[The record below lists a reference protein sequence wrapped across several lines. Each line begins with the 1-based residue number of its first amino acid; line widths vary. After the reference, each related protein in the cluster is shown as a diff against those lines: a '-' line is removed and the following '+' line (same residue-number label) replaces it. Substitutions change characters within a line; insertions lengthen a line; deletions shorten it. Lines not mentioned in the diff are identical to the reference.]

1 MLVCSTCGAATAGD
15 LQSCMRDRPAQC
27 RFEPLPLQRAAQPLF
42 GLACAFVGVAVAAAI
57 TAVLFVSPAQ
67 AAGFEAAL
75 QAVALIGIYTFV
87 YSIASI
93 FIGLGALLGLYR
105 QMELRERDG
114 GRFLQVASLLGR
126 TLSVR
131 VSDVD
136 APVSLP
142 ELTAA
147 SSVPASVAA
156 LYDVVSDA
164 PRERPS
170 DSLAERVE
178 RLSRSSDRMVEEC
191 FEAALLSLVAQ
202 GAVRI
207 RPARVRISSPWLPS
221 RATPETA
228 VHLLEPGTNPAVS
241 GALESLVLER
251 IRAWPTQQQGDGPF
265 ATAAELVRSF
275 KDSEGDFSARQIL
288 RPVEEEAVEQGW
300 FQPRPRLSTKR
311 LLPEPSPAGG
321 ATVADASQDW
331 MRVRQEVR
339 DREPRVLDE
348 IEREIR
354 SVLGSR
360 KAPRTA
366 LESAQSRLR
375 VSLLKR
381 LVLVSAGLATAV
393 TLLSRLV

>member
-15 LQSCMRDRPAQC
+15 LQSCLRDRPTQC
-27 RFEPLPLQRAAQPLF
+27 RFEPLPLRRAAQPLF
-42 GLACAFVGVAVAAAI
+42 GLACAFVGVAAAAAI
-57 TAVLFVSPAQ
+57 TAVLFVAPAQ
-67 AAGFEAAL
+67 TAGLEAVL
-75 QAVALIGIYTFV
+75 QTVALIGIYTFV
-87 YSIASI
+87 YGIAGA
-93 FIGLGALLGLYR
+93 FVGFGALLGLYR
-105 QMELRERDG
+105 QVELRERDG

-126 TLSVR
+126 TLSLR

-142 ELTAA
+142 ELTAT

-156 LYDVVSDA
+156 LYDVVSEA

-170 DSLAERVE
+170 DSLAERVG
-178 RLSRSSDRMVEEC
+178 RLSKSSDRMVEEC
-191 FEAALLSLVAQ
+191 VEAALLSLVTQ

-207 RPARVRISSPWLPS
+207 RPARVRISSRWLPS

-228 VHLLEPGTNPAVS
+228 VYLLEPGPNQAVS
-241 GALESLVLER
+241 GALESLLLER
-251 IRAWPTQQQGDGPF
+251 IRAWPTQHQGDGPF

-275 KDSEGDFSARQIL
+275 EDSEGDFSAWQIL

-300 FQPRPRLSTKR
+300 FQPRPLLSTKR

-321 ATVADASQDW
+321 ATVADAARGW
-331 MRVRQEVR
+331 TRVRHEVR

-354 SVLGSR
+354 SALGPR

-375 VSLLKR
+375 MSLLKR
-381 LVLVSAGLATAV
+381 LVLVSAALATAV